1 MGIQV
6 DMGGDDIYCNAI
18 YVGVTGLAGSATA
31 TGVAL
36 VPRFDRFTDVQ
47 NQQTAANWAVSHT
60 LFVNDNTGSTFK
72 VVGVSA
78 VFTTAGGA
86 AAAVTAE
93 VATGTQ
99 AIGAGT
105 AQLTA
110 PIVLTGAANTVVN
123 GTLIASP
130 TTITA
135 GARVNLIFSGTVTGL
150 AGATIIVALQRLS

>member
-6 DMGGDDIYCNAI
+6 DMGGDDIYCNNI
-18 YVGVTGLAGSATA
+18 YTGVTGLAGSTTA

-36 VPRFDRFTDVQ
+36 LPRFERFQDNQ

-60 LFVNDNTGSTFK
+60 LFLNDNTGSTFK
-72 VVGVSA
+72 VVGASV

-86 AAAVTAE
+86 AAAVTVE

-110 PIVLTGAANTVVN
+110 PMVLTGAANTVVN
-123 GTLIASP
+123 GTVIASP

-135 GARVNLIFSGTVTGL
+135 GARINLIFSGTVTAL
-150 AGATIIVALQRLS
+150 AGATVIVTIQRVS